1 MKNKRWSLEG
11 KRALVTGGTRGIGA
25 AIVEELRQW
34 GTDVRI
40 VARHLEGQEGIEAD
54 VGKKEDLDRIVDYIK
69 KEWPALDILVN
80 NVGTNVRK
88 KTPEFTDEEYDRIM
102 NTNLRAAFELCKRC
116 YPLLKKS
123 GEACIVNISSTA
135 GETHIRTGSIYGM
148 TKAALIQLT
157 RNLACEWAMDNI
169 RVNCVAPWYINT
181 PLVEGVLKNPEYFQ
195 AVMDRT
201 PMKKIGNPEDVAA
214 AVAFLCM
221 PAAAFIT
228 GQCINVDGGFTVYG
242 F

>member
-195 AVMDRT
+195 AVGQFYR
-201 PMKKIGNPEDVAA
+201 NFSQVEDDEVIEILRDS
-214 AVAFLCM
+214 V
-221 PAAAFIT
+221 
-228 GQCINVDGGFTVYG
+228 
-242 F
+242 